1 MFKHWYR
8 FTAFDLSMAVKG
20 KGVSDIYILDK
31 LKLVGG
37 IHDL

>member
-1 MFKHWYR
+1 MFKHWYG

-20 KGVSDIYILDK
+20 KGVSDIHILEE

-37 IHDL
+37 IHEL